1 MANLFVTFLP
11 VADIWQPETI
21 FTIKTLFMNIG
32 IVCYPTFGGSGV
44 VATELAKGLAQRNH
58 QVHILSYARPA
69 RLDTFQTN
77 ISYHEVNINTYPLF
91 EYPPYD
97 LALANQMASM
107 IEYEGIDVLHVHY
120 AIPHATSAYLA
131 KQILG
136 DKAAHIP
143 IITTLHGTD
152 ITLVGSDASYK
163 NVVDFSINQ
172 SDGVTAVSEY
182 LKEETYKR
190 FDIKKDIEVIPNFI
204 DLDRFKKSNKSHFKK
219 AICPNDEKVV
229 VHVSNFREIKRVPH
243 VISVF
248 HRILESGIDAKLL
261 LVGDGPDRTK
271 AERRCRELGMCDEV
285 RFLGKQ
291 ENVEEILSIADLF
304 LIPSGSETFGLAA
317 LEAMSCSVPVIS
329 SNVGGLPE
337 VNIHNETGYLCDL
350 DDIDCMAKY
359 AVKILGDEEHHK
371 ELAENARKRAELFE
385 MGKIVTHYEEYYES
399 VRKELMEKV

>member
-1 MANLFVTFLP
+1 
-11 VADIWQPETI
+11 
-21 FTIKTLFMNIG
+21 MNIG

-58 QVHILSYARPA
+58 KIHILSYARPA

-77 ISYHEVNINTYPLF
+77 ISYHEVNINSYPLF

-97 LALANQMASM
+97 LALANQMANM
-107 IEYEGIDVLHVHY
+107 IEFEGIDVLHVHY
-120 AIPHATSAYLA
+120 AIPHATSAFLA

-136 DKAAHIP
+136 ERAADIP

-163 NVVDFSINQ
+163 SVVDFSINQ

-190 FDIKKDIEVIPNFI
+190 FDIQKDIEVIPNFI

-219 AICPNDEKVV
+219 AICPNGEKIV
-229 VHVSNFREIKRVPH
+229 VHVSNFREVKRVPE

-248 HRILESGIDAKLL
+248 DQILKNDIKAKLL
-261 LVGDGPDRTK
+261 LVGDGPDRQR
-271 AERRCRELGMCDEV
+271 AERRCRELNMCDEV

-329 SNVGGLPE
+329 SNIGGLPE
-337 VNIHNETGYLCDL
+337 VNIHGETGYLCDL
-350 DDIDCMAKY
+350 DDIECMARH
-359 AVKILGDEEHHK
+359 AVDILKDEEHHE
-371 ELAENARKRAELFE
+371 ELSKNARKQAERFE
-385 MGKIVTHYEEYYES
+385 MSNIVTRYEEYYKKIKS
-399 VRKELMEKV
+399 GLLKQPVS

>member
-1 MANLFVTFLP
+1 MLPFFRLLIYDSRRQFLLL
-11 VADIWQPETI
+11 
-21 FTIKTLFMNIG
+21 KTLFMNIG

-44 VATELAKGLAQRNH
+44 VATELAKGLAQRDH

-107 IEYEGIDVLHVHY
+107 IEYEGIEVLHVHY

-271 AERRCRELGMCDEV
+271 AERRCRELDMCDEV

-304 LIPSGSETFGLAA
+304 MIPSGSETFGLAA

-337 VNIHNETGYLCDL
+337 VNIHAETGYLCDL

-359 AVKILGDEEHHK
+359 AVKILGDEKHHK
-371 ELAENARKRAELFE
+371 ELSENARKRAELFE
-385 MGKIVTHYEEYYES
+385 MDKIVTQYEEYYES
-399 VRKELMEKV
+399 IRKELMEKV

>member
-1 MANLFVTFLP
+1 
-11 VADIWQPETI
+11 
-21 FTIKTLFMNIG
+21 MNIG

-44 VATELAKGLAQRNH
+44 IATELAKGLASRGHNL
-58 QVHILSYARPA
+58 HILSYARPA

-77 ISYHEVNINTYPLF
+77 ISYHEVNINSYPLF

-97 LALANQMASM
+97 LALANQMAGM

-136 DKAAHIP
+136 EKARGIP

-163 NVVDFSINQ
+163 SVVDFSINQ

-190 FDIKKDIEVIPNFI
+190 FDIQKEIKVIPNFI
-204 DLDRFKKSNKSHFKK
+204 DLERFKRSNKGHFKR
-219 AICPNDEKVV
+219 AICPEGEKVV
-229 VHVSNFREIKRVPH
+229 VHVSNFREVKRVPE
-243 VISVF
+243 VVSVF
-248 HRILESGIDAKLL
+248 HRVLQQGIKAKLL
-261 LVGDGPDRTK
+261 LVGDGPDRQR
-271 AERRCRELGMCDEV
+271 AERQCRDLGICDHV

-291 ENVEEILSIADLF
+291 EKVEEVLSIADLF

-317 LEAMSCSVPVIS
+317 LEAMGCGVPVIS
-329 SNVGGLPE
+329 SDIGGLPE
-337 VNIHNETGYLCDL
+337 VNVHGETGFLCDL
-350 DDIDCMAKY
+350 DDIDCMAEH
-359 AVKILGDEEHHK
+359 AVQILSDEK
-371 ELAENARKRAELFE
+371 MAREMSKKARQRAEIFE
-385 MGKIVTHYEEYYES
+385 MSKVVNQYEDYYQE
-399 VRKELMEKV
+399 VLDGLKEGVNNL